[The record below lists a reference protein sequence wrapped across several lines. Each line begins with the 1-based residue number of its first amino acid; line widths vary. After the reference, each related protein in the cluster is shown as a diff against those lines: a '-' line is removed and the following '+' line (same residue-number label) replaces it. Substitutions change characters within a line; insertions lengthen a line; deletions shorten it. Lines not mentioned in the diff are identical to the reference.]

1 MNKRIIRHNFNMVE
15 IMLAV
20 IVIALGL
27 TSTFVLFPVGLN
39 ASKDAVAENRIS
51 DVGETMMTY
60 IQSHILQ
67 QSLLAG
73 SSNDYKFRNLSVL
86 ENNLFCDPSSET
98 VKNLVDVPFDFSNL
112 NDTTRLLYGYT
123 LHRLANGVYIYA
135 NSTSGTVG
143 SDSII
148 FAAAIKIYLDR
159 NSDSGFENEFF
170 YSRNGTFQQYSALKS
185 TTGDCINK
193 FLLPI
198 VIEVSWPATLP
209 IEEREKRIFRF
220 EMFNHEY
227 NPGNDDDAKPA
238 GA

>member
-39 ASKDAVAENRIS
+39 ASKDAVAENHVS
-51 DVGETMMTY
+51 DIGEIAANY
-60 IQSHILQ
+60 IVQSWILPNAVRTDPCAYNA
-67 QSLLAG
+67 L
-73 SSNDYKFRNLSVL
+73 NVL
-86 ENNLFCDPSSET
+86 ESNYFCNPEDTT
-98 VKNLVDVPFDFSNL
+98 VKNLIDVPVDLNSLDASNKF
-112 NDTTRLLYGYT
+112 NGKDH
-123 LHRLANGVYIYA
+123 LHKLANGVFVYVLRQHSNLEILF
-135 NSTSGTVG
+135 S
-143 SDSII
+143 
-148 FAAAIKIYLDR
+148 AAIKIHLDR
-159 NSDSGFENEFF
+159 NSDSGFENEYF

-193 FLLPI
+193 FLLPVI
-198 VIEVSWPATLP
+198 IEVSWPATLP

-227 NPGNDDDAKPA
+227 NPSNDDDAKPA